1 MPEIGDSVAGY
12 IILGHL
18 GRGGTA
24 DVFLAR
30 RQGEQGVALKVA
42 RRAAIDK
49 RIDQRFQ
56 REFATTR
63 SIHNP
68 NVITAIDFGGA
79 PVMREGRVVDTARP
93 WIALQY
99 VDGRP
104 ASSLVPRG
112 AVEPD
117 LAVVLPVLVDIGR
130 TLDDS
135 HRAGVLHRDVKPG
148 NILVE
153 ERAGHSA
160 RGYLSDF
167 GTAQALVPPT
177 TVPYDGDL
185 LLSVPYA
192 APELLR
198 AQDLWPQTD
207 GYAFAATAFELLTG
221 QPPFV
226 RSTDLAIRYAQ
237 LHDPVPPPDSLRRW
251 LPSSLTSVFRKALA
265 KRPEDRYA
273 TCSRLAEILYRA
285 LHDVQPPPS
294 RGGK

>member
-1 MPEIGDSVAGY
+1 M
-12 IILGHL
+12 
-18 GRGGTA
+18 
-24 DVFLAR
+24 FLAR
-30 RQGEQGVALKVA
+30 RPGEQAVALKVA
-42 RRAAIDK
+42 RRAVD
-49 RIDQRFQ
+49 DGSSGQRFQ
-56 REFATTR
+56 REFDTAGR
-63 SIHNP
+63 IHNP
-68 NVITAIDFGGA
+68 NVVTAIDVGEA
-79 PVMREGRVVDTARP
+79 PVLREGHTVDTARP

-104 ASSLVPRG
+104 SSSLVPRG
-112 AVEPD
+112 TVEPD
-117 LAVVLPVLVDIGR
+117 LAVILPVLVDVGHA
-130 TLDDS
+130 LDDC

-148 NILVE
+148 NILI
-153 ERAGHSA
+153 RDAGSQNP

-167 GTAQALVPPT
+167 GTAQALVPPAM
-177 TVPYDGDL
+177 VLYDGDL

-285 LHDVQPPPS
+285 LRDVQPPPS

>member
-12 IILGHL
+12 IILRQL

-30 RQGEQGVALKVA
+30 RQGEQAVALKVA
-42 RRAAIDK
+42 RRAAIDR

-68 NVITAIDFGGA
+68 NVVTAIDFGGA

-93 WIALQY
+93 WIALQH

-112 AVEPD
+112 TVEPD
-117 LAVVLPVLVDIGR
+117 LAIILPVLVGIGQA
-130 TLDDS
+130 LDDC

-153 ERAGHSA
+153 DAGSQNP
-160 RGYLSDF
+160 RGHLSDF
-167 GTAQALVPPT
+167 GAAQALVPPA
-177 TVPYDGDL
+177 TVLYDGDL

-198 AQDLWPQTD
+198 AQDLCPQTD

-226 RSTDLAIRYAQ
+226 RSTDLGIRYAQ
-237 LHDPVPPPDSLRRW
+237 LHDSVSPPDSLRRW
-251 LPSSLTSVFRKALA
+251 LPSGLTSVFRKALA

-285 LHDVQPPPS
+285 LRDVQPPPQ